1 MDYVKESVE
10 VFMLLK
16 GKVWRFG
23 DDIDTDAIIPARY
36 LNTSDPNELAK
47 HVMEDADK
55 EFPNK
60 VKAGDIIV
68 AGKNFGCGSSREHA
82 PIAIKAAGVQAV
94 IAKSF
99 ARIFY
104 RNSFNIGL
112 PIFESDEASEK
123 IKEGDTVEVDAD
135 KGIIKNLSTGEQYIA
150 KPIPPFMQEL
160 IAAGGLI
167 EWTKKKI
174 KGVAA

>member
-1 MDYVKESVE
+1 
-10 VFMLLK
+10 MLLR

-55 EFPNK
+55 EFPNR
-60 VKAGDIIV
+60 VKPGDIVV

-82 PIAIKAAGVQAV
+82 PIAIKASGIQAV

-123 IKEGDTVEVDAD
+123 IKEGDTVEIDAD
-135 KGIIKNLSTGEQYIA
+135 KGIIKNLSTGEQYTA

>member
-1 MDYVKESVE
+1 
-10 VFMLLK
+10 MLLK

-36 LNTSDPNELAK
+36 LNTSDPKELAK
-47 HVMEDADK
+47 HVMEDADQ
-55 EFPNK
+55 EFPIK
-60 VKAGDIIV
+60 VTAGDVMV

-82 PIAIKAAGVQAV
+82 PIAIKAAGIQGV

-112 PIFESDEASEK
+112 PIFESEEASEK
-123 IKEGDTVEVDAD
+123 IKEGDTVEIDAD
-135 KGIIKNLSTGEQYIA
+135 NGVIKNLSTGEQYTA

-174 KGVAA
+174 RGVAA